1 MLCLPSCPPRRL
13 VQIDLIIC
21 GRRRRRRLLHLELFL
36 GDRRDRDRPLSLS
49 FSAPP
54 QNEIDPQ
61 VEIQQRRKGKDPGQ
75 DQAAVL
81 KDGGEDRFIAKLCE
95 SNPVKGKVT

>member
-21 GRRRRRRLLHLELFL
+21 GRRRRLLHLELFL
-36 GDRRDRDRPLSLS
+36 GDRRDRPLSLS

-54 QNEIDPQ
+54 QNEIDSQ

-75 DQAAVL
+75 DQATVL